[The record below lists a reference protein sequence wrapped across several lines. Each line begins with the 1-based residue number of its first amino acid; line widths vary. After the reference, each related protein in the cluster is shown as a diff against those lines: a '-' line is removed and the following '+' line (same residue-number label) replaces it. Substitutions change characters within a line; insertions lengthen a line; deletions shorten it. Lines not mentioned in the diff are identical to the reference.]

1 MSRGVVSATATEIA
15 TRSFN
20 IVNLVD
26 FAVGSGNYGTDAQ
39 VDISFGGNNYL
50 AAGGALQISEVTE
63 EDTLKIESITITL
76 SALDT
81 AVVSYFLDNDY
92 MDKQVIVR
100 KAVIGDDYQIIGDP
114 ILVFDGRLDQPTI
127 TEDFK
132 SGTAIIQVKASSH
145 WTDFDKS
152 NGRHTNDAEQKQL
165 FPGDTFF
172 EKASVVNKD
181 VKWGRE

>member
-81 AVVSYFLDNDY
+81 SVVSYFLDNDY

-100 KAVIGDDYQIIGDP
+100 KAVIGDDHQIIGDP

-127 TEDFK
+127 TEDFN
-132 SGTAIIQVKASSH
+132 SSTAVIQVKASSH
-145 WTDFDKS
+145 WADFDKS

>member
-1 MSRGVVSATATEIA
+1 MSRGVASATATKIA

-39 VDISFGGNNYL
+39 VNISYNSNTYL
-50 AAGGALQISEVTE
+50 AAGGALSISEVTE

-92 MDKQVIVR
+92 IDKQVIVR
-100 KAVIGDDYQIIGDP
+100 KAVLGNDNQIIGDP

-127 TEDFK
+127 TEDFT
-132 SGTAIIQVKASSH
+132 SGTAVIQVKASSH
-145 WTDFDKS
+145 WADFEKA

-172 EKASVVNKD
+172 EKAAVVNKD